1 MLRLDYEPTAAC
13 FCHKRG
19 SPVGR
24 VAIACRDSGLVR
36 VYATDARSSIV
47 LSNPHADAGAA
58 GGAGAAAAGSAGGK
72 TVSVPLYE
80 VSLHRHPVLVLAH
93 VEKSG
98 VVVSGDAKGVIEY
111 WRGHC
116 GEDEDPHKVCWCP
129 FP

>member
-1 MLRLDYEPTAAC
+1 LDYEPTAAC

-36 VYATDARSSIV
+36 VYATDARSSTV
-47 LSNPHADAGAA
+47 LSNPHADAAS
-58 GGAGAAAAGSAGGK
+58 AGASAGGGGK
-72 TVSVPLYE
+72 MVSEPVCE
-80 VSLHRHPVLVLAH
+80 ISLHRFPVLVLAH
-93 VEKSG
+93 KESSG

-116 GEDEDPHKVCWCP
+116 GEDEDPHKV
-129 FP
+129 